1 MPPNRE
7 RQIDRHLLRA
17 QRAEG
22 AADGELLAAAGGEG
36 LVQAGAV
43 GFDLRGFDL
52 CGARTGHQA
61 PCLAIFFV
69 ERFASAVGIEA
80 QVLA

>member
-1 MPPNRE
+1 M
-7 RQIDRHLLRA
+7 
-17 QRAEG
+17 
-22 AADGELLAAAGGEG
+22 
-36 LVQAGAV
+36 VQAGAV
-43 GFDLRGFDL
+43 GFDLRGFDLRGFDL

-80 QVLA
+80 KVLA